1 MEKEWTYCL
10 SNGVKVID
18 MLVQKIDMQLEILYM
33 MVCVHLCDGV
43 CVYVLDGV

>member
-18 MLVQKIDMQLEILYM
+18 MLVQKIDMQLEILYI
-33 MVCVHLCDGV
+33 MVCGISE
-43 CVYVLDGV
+43 VLFQE